1 MLHVVLVI
9 VLQDRKLP
17 STWTVVERGR
27 GVEEMM
33 ERNKYA
39 PFLRYLQE
47 TGWNHLVIFCYSL
60 LF

>member
-9 VLQDRKLP
+9 EPQDRKLP

-27 GVEEMM
+27 GVKEMV
-33 ERNKYA
+33 ERIKYA
-39 PFLRYLQE
+39 LFLRYLQE
-47 TGWNHLVIFCYSL
+47 TGWNHLFICYPL